1 MFEPRNLESDHLQ
14 SDNYEPESSPG
25 AGDGKGWRL
34 SKNGDFQ
41 IGTATCLNGEI
52 FSPHDN
58 VRVDSLQYDLG
69 FDPDKQRYL
78 DEKHLREAGITPAGQ
93 HLQGHVLEPVVYL
106 TQEQIDAA
114 KCDLPPHI
122 VYKPGASRA
131 HQVMVTQCD
140 LEVVVRIDLP
150 EGVDPVNAEG
160 YAHKIRQIVMDTI
173 DSSEALQG
181 MRSGRITAEATV
193 RAETDSAL
201 ASRIGGLAGVGMGL
215 DVDGQVRYFG
225 EKTRDPIIGTATG
238 KEYLC
243 VKQPGGPVAIG
254 DLQKCCGRD
263 TFTEQFLNREVRSD
277 LKPEV
282 AYALSMAAPMT
293 ANGKVP
299 INNLPRPV
307 DDDQ

>member
-1 MFEPRNLESDHLQ
+1 MPYPDKLMFDHLQ
-14 SDNYEPESSPG
+14 SDNYEPESYPG

-34 SKNGDFQ
+34 SKNGDCQLGDFS
-41 IGTATCLNGEI
+41 IVKGEI
-52 FSPHDN
+52 FSRHGN
-58 VRVDSLQYDLG
+58 VRADSPQYELG

-78 DEKHLREAGITPAGQ
+78 DEKHLREGGVQ
-93 HLQGHVLEPVVYL
+93 PVVFL
-106 TQEQIDAA
+106 SQEQIDAA

-122 VYKPGASRA
+122 VHKPGAGRGVA
-131 HQVMVTQCD
+131 THCD
-140 LEVVVRIDLP
+140 LEVVVRVDLP
-150 EGVDPVNAEG
+150 EGADPVKSEG
-160 YAHKIRQIVMDTI
+160 YASAIRQIVIDTI
-173 DSSEALQG
+173 NSDKVLQG
-181 MRSGRITAEATV
+181 MRSGRITTEQTV
-193 RAETDSAL
+193 RAESDMAL
-201 ASRIGGLAGVGMGL
+201 ASRISGMKVLDEWTHPVDGVGL
-215 DVDGQVRYFG
+215 DL
-225 EKTRDPIIGTATG
+225 G
-238 KEYLC
+238 KEFLY

-282 AYALSMAAPMT
+282 ASALSMAAPMT

>member
-1 MFEPRNLESDHLQ
+1 MWEPKILESDVLQ
-14 SDNYEPESSPG
+14 SENFVEESSPG

-34 SKNGDFQ
+34 CRNGDFHLPSISQ
-41 IGTATCLNGEI
+41 VDGVIHTKYASIDLNSSRQFE
-52 FSPHDN
+52 
-58 VRVDSLQYDLG
+58 LG

-78 DEKHLREAGITPAGQ
+78 DEKHLREAGIDPA
-93 HLQGHVLEPVVYL
+93 
-106 TQEQIDAA
+106 
-114 KCDLPPHI
+114 
-122 VYKPGASRA
+122 R
-131 HQVMVTQCD
+131 VMQAQMATHCD

-150 EGVDPVNAEG
+150 EGVDQVNAEG
-160 YAHKIRQIVMDTI
+160 YARSIRQIVMDTVN
-173 DSSEALQG
+173 SSEVLKG
-181 MRSGRITAEATV
+181 MRSGRITTEQTARVDAD
-193 RAETDSAL
+193 AAL

-215 DVDGQVRYFG
+215 DLDGQARYFG

-238 KEYLC
+238 KEYLY
-243 VKQPGGPVAIG
+243 VKQPGWPVAIG

-282 AYALSMAAPMT
+282 ACALSMAAPMT

>member
-1 MFEPRNLESDHLQ
+1 MTTLQ

-52 FSPHDN
+52 FSPHGN
-58 VRVDSLQYDLG
+58 VRVDSHQYGLG

-93 HLQGHVLEPVVYL
+93 HLQGHVLEPAVFL

-122 VYKPGASRA
+122 VHKPGASRA

-140 LEVVVRIDLP
+140 LEAVVRIDLP

-160 YAHKIRQIVMDTI
+160 YARSIRQIVMDTVNG
-173 DSSEALQG
+173 SEVLKG
-181 MRSGRITAEATV
+181 MRSGRITEEQTV
-193 RAETDSAL
+193 RADADAAL
-201 ASRIGGLAGVGMGL
+201 ASRISGLAGVGVGL
-215 DVDGQVRYFG
+215 DMDGQVRYFG

-238 KEYLC
+238 KKYLY
-243 VKQPGGPVAIG
+243 VEQPGGSVAIG

-263 TFTEQFLNREVRSD
+263 TFTEQFLNREVHSD

-282 AYALSMAAPMT
+282 ACALSMAAPMT

-307 DDDQ
+307 DEDK

>member
-1 MFEPRNLESDHLQ
+1 MQHPDKLMFDHLQ

-41 IGTATCLNGEI
+41 IGTSSCVGGEI
-52 FSPHDN
+52 FSPHGN
-58 VRVDSLQYDLG
+58 VRVDSLQYEMG

-78 DEKHLREAGITPAGQ
+78 DEKHLREAGIAPAGQ
-93 HLQGHVLEPVVYL
+93 HLQGYVLEPVVFL

-122 VYKPGASRA
+122 VHKPGASRA

-173 DSSEALQG
+173 DSSEVLKG
-181 MRSGRITAEATV
+181 MRSGRITEEQTV
-193 RAETDSAL
+193 RADADAAL
-201 ASRIGGLAGVGMGL
+201 ASRIGALDVADGTAWGGIGRGL
-215 DVDGQVRYFG
+215 DL
-225 EKTRDPIIGTATG
+225 G
-238 KEYLC
+238 KEYLA
-243 VKQPGGPVAIG
+243 VPQPGGDVV
-254 DLQKCCGRD
+254 LGRLGGKPLKVSD
-263 TFTEQFLNREVRSD
+263 WAAHHLNC
-277 LKPEV
+277 
-282 AYALSMAAPMT
+282 MAPLT

>member
-1 MFEPRNLESDHLQ
+1 MWEPKILESDVLQ
-14 SDNYEPESSPG
+14 SENFVEESSPG

-34 SKNGDFQ
+34 CRNGDFHLPSISQ
-41 IGTATCLNGEI
+41 VDGVIHTKYASIDLNSSRQFE
-52 FSPHDN
+52 
-58 VRVDSLQYDLG
+58 LG

-78 DEKHLREAGITPAGQ
+78 DEKHLREAGIDPARLTPIA
-93 HLQGHVLEPVVYL
+93 HMPVYL
-106 TQEQIDAA
+106 SQEQIDAS
-114 KCDLPPHI
+114 KCDLPAHI
-122 VYKPGASRA
+122 VHKPGAGKGVA
-131 HQVMVTQCD
+131 TICD

-150 EGVDPVNAEG
+150 EGVDVVKAQG
-160 YAHKIRQIVMDTI
+160 YAHSIRQIVMDTVN
-173 DSSEALQG
+173 SSEVLQG

-215 DVDGQVRYFG
+215 DLDGQVRYFG

-238 KEYLC
+238 KEYLY
-243 VKQPGGPVAIG
+243 VKQPGGPAAIG

-263 TFTEQFLNREVRSD
+263 TLTEQFLNREVRSD

-282 AYALSMAAPMT
+282 ACALSMAAPMT

>member
-1 MFEPRNLESDHLQ
+1 MQHPDKLMFDHLQ

-41 IGTATCLNGEI
+41 IGTSSCVGGEI
-52 FSPHDN
+52 FSPHGN
-58 VRVDSLQYDLG
+58 VRVDSLQYELG

-78 DEKHLREAGITPAGQ
+78 DEKHLREAGIEPATIW
-93 HLQGHVLEPVVYL
+93 PKRVYL

-122 VYKPGASRA
+122 VHKPGASRA

-201 ASRIGGLAGVGMGL
+201 ASRIGGLGARVQAMSSPLAGVGRGL
-215 DVDGQVRYFG
+215 DL
-225 EKTRDPIIGTATG
+225 G
-238 KEYLC
+238 KEYLAIE
-243 VKQPGGPVAIG
+243 QPGGDVVLGRLGGKPITSADFKPGSSAHEFAGALCRVAP
-254 DLQKCCGRD
+254 L
-263 TFTEQFLNREVRSD
+263 
-277 LKPEV
+277 
-282 AYALSMAAPMT
+282 T

-307 DDDQ
+307 DDDK

>member
-1 MFEPRNLESDHLQ
+1 MQHPDKLMFDHLQ

-52 FSPHDN
+52 FSPHGN
-58 VRVDSLQYDLG
+58 VRVDSPQFELG
-69 FDPDKQRYL
+69 FDQDKQRYL

-93 HLQGHVLEPVVYL
+93 YLQGHVLEPVVYL
-106 TQEQIDAA
+106 SQEQIDAA

-122 VYKPGASRA
+122 VHKPGASRA

-173 DSSEALQG
+173 DSSEALRG

-193 RAETDSAL
+193 RAETDMAL
-201 ASRIGGLAGVGMGL
+201 ASRIGAISSGLAGVGMGL
-215 DVDGQVRYFG
+215 DLDGQVRYFG
-225 EKTRDPIIGTATG
+225 EKLRA
-238 KEYLC
+238 E
-243 VKQPGGPVAIG
+243 QPGGPVEIG
-254 DLQKCCGRD
+254 DLAKCCGRD

-282 AYALSMAAPMT
+282 ACALSMAAPMT

>member
-1 MFEPRNLESDHLQ
+1 MWEPKILESDVLQ
-14 SDNYEPESSPG
+14 SENYEPESSPG

-41 IGTATCLNGEI
+41 IGTSSCVGGEI
-52 FSPHDN
+52 FSPHGN
-58 VRVDSLQYDLG
+58 VRVDSLQYELG

-78 DEKHLREAGITPAGQ
+78 DEKHLRESGITPAGQ
-93 HLQGHVLEPVVYL
+93 HLQGHVLEPVVFL

-114 KCDLPPHI
+114 K
-122 VYKPGASRA
+122 
-131 HQVMVTQCD
+131 
-140 LEVVVRIDLP
+140 
-150 EGVDPVNAEG
+150 
-160 YAHKIRQIVMDTI
+160 
-173 DSSEALQG
+173 
-181 MRSGRITAEATV
+181 
-193 RAETDSAL
+193 
-201 ASRIGGLAGVGMGL
+201 GL
-215 DVDGQVRYFG
+215 DLDGQARYFG

-238 KEYLC
+238 KEYLY
-243 VKQPGGPVAIG
+243 VKQPGGQAAIG

-282 AYALSMAAPMT
+282 ACVLSMAAPMT

>member
-41 IGTATCLNGEI
+41 IGTTTCLNGEI
-52 FSPHDN
+52 FSPHGN
-58 VRVDSLQYDLG
+58 VRIDSRQFELG

-78 DEKHLREAGITPAGQ
+78 DEKYLREAGI
-93 HLQGHVLEPVVYL
+93 EPSTNWPKRVYL

-122 VYKPGASRA
+122 VHKPGAGKGVA
-131 HQVMVTQCD
+131 TICD
-140 LEVVVRIDLP
+140 LEVVVRIDMP
-150 EGVDPVNAEG
+150 EGVDVVKAQG
-160 YAHKIRQIVMDTI
+160 YAHSIRQIVMDTVN
-173 DSSEALQG
+173 SSEVLQG
-181 MRSGRITAEATV
+181 MRSGRITEEQTV
-193 RAETDSAL
+193 RAESDMAL
-201 ASRIGGLAGVGMGL
+201 ASRISGLAGVGMGL
-215 DVDGQVRYFG
+215 DLDGQVRYFG
-225 EKTRDPIIGTATG
+225 EKLRA
-238 KEYLC
+238 E
-243 VKQPGGPVAIG
+243 QPGGPVEIG
-254 DLQKCCGRD
+254 DLAKCSGRD

-282 AYALSMAAPMT
+282 ACALSMAAPMT

-307 DDDQ
+307 DDDK